1 MCRSSSLSEEVN
13 SILDQQFKKQ
23 TQRESSFIIL
33 LSEGQSFPFLCLL
46 VLLLARGSR
55 CNITFLFLTCSCSP
69 FSSDLVQG
77 TLVRAWLQCCGWA
90 CKEPYKVPCSG
101 CGSCLLAPFAAL
113 SFTESPV
120 QGLDWALGPS
130 VCGVWESLQGL
141 WAQTVWAWS
150 AQVSGPIVG
159 EFYIWL
165 SAHRWDRL
173 QCSCN

>member
-1 MCRSSSLSEEVN
+1 MCRSSSLSKEMN

-23 TQRESSFIIL
+23 TQRESSLIIL
-33 LSEGQSFPFLCLL
+33 LSEEQSFPFLCLL

-101 CGSCLLAPFAAL
+101 CGSCLPGSICCLKLYREPSTRPGL
-113 SFTESPV
+113 SSGTISLWSLGKSPR
-120 QGLDWALGPS
+120 ALGS
-130 VCGVWESLQGL
+130 NSLSLICTGLRSHCG
-141 WAQTVWAWS
+141 
-150 AQVSGPIVG
+150 
-159 EFYIWL
+159 
-165 SAHRWDRL
+165 
-173 QCSCN
+173 